1 MASSAPKRR
10 IPGLPNPVLEAEQ
23 QKWLFTEEEFDRTP
37 SRIDKIERGK
47 EDYIRHRAVDFIW
60 QVSVML
66 KMPPQT
72 SMTATVYMHR
82 FLMRY
87 SLMGQYP
94 EMGSDLMHPKVI
106 AAVALFVAF
115 KVDEAMRRMKD
126 FVIACCR
133 VAMKQPNLI
142 VDEQSKDYWKWRDLI
157 LQNESVM
164 LEYLCFDLQVE
175 SPYRILWDYSIFLGV
190 TDNRTL
196 RHSTYSFLNDST
208 YTVLC
213 LQFPPRVI
221 AAAALYAAARHC
233 KVAFPDDAEG
243 RPWWEQIDVR
253 LDDLIRACTFI
264 VKIYERV
271 QQSLSKGFP
280 DFALPDSTPQ
290 PNDPTRIFDT
300 DPTKSASEQQSISTP
315 PTLTVTSDTASN
327 GRKRS
332 REPEPEPHPNTQS
345 QPHPSSPQNK
355 APPTLNGNGDRDRS
369 PKRQRTIIPSNEA
382 TLPTHQKQ
390 NPPASSRPR
399 VPAAALSNTKATP
412 QFNSLSIARG
422 KPEPV
427 EGPGPV
433 SSAKPPPKEESSA
446 DVEEGELPEEQH
458 DVPVAHPAPQ
468 HNPPPTAD
476 VDFNSRIKLDSQI
489 EEKEEGE
496 ADDDDC
502 AGSEEGEI

>member
-1 MASSAPKRR
+1 MASSAPPKRR

-23 QKWLFTEEEFDRTP
+23 QKWLFTEEEFERTP

-47 EDYIRHRAVDFIW
+47 EDYIRHRAVEFIW

-175 SPYRILWDYSIFLGV
+175 SPYRILWDYSVFLGV
-190 TDNRTL
+190 GDNRAL

-271 QQSLSKGFP
+271 QQSLSKGYP
-280 DFALPDSTPQ
+280 EFAITDSTSH

-300 DPTKSASEQQSISTP
+300 DPTKSASEQQSTSTP
-315 PTLTVTSDTASN
+315 PTLTVTSDTAPN

-332 REPEPEPHPNTQS
+332 REPEPHPSAQ
-345 QPHPSSPQNK
+345 HPSSPQHK
-355 APPTLNGNGDRDRS
+355 SPSATLNGNGDHERS
-369 PKRQRTIIPSNEA
+369 PKRQRTITPSHEA
-382 TLPTHQKQ
+382 TPDQKS
-390 NPPASSRPR
+390 NPLAHSRPR
-399 VPAAALSNTKATP
+399 IPTAALSQTKATP
-412 QFNSLSIARG
+412 QFNSLSIAE
-422 KPEPV
+422 KS
-427 EGPGPV
+427 GPGSNTQPT
-433 SSAKPPPKEESSA
+433 KEESA
-446 DVEEGELPEEQH
+446 EEGELHEKQQH
-458 DVPVAHPAPQ
+458 VVPVAHPP
-468 HNPPPTAD
+468 NPVHPSTD
-476 VDFNSRIKLDSQI
+476 VDYRSKLDSQR
-489 EEKEEGE
+489 EEGE
-496 ADDDDC
+496 ADDDG

>member
-1 MASSAPKRR
+1 MASPMPKRR

-23 QKWLFTEEEFDRTP
+23 QKWMFTEEEFERTP
-37 SRIDKIERGK
+37 SRIDKIDRGK
-47 EDYIRHRAVDFIW
+47 EDYIRHRAVEFIW

-87 SLMGQYP
+87 SLMGQYQ
-94 EMGSDLMHPKVI
+94 EKGSDLMHPKVI

-133 VAMKQPNLI
+133 VALKQPNLI

-175 SPYRILWDYSIFLGV
+175 SPYRILWDYSVFLGV
-190 TDNRTL
+190 TDNRPL
-196 RHSTYSFLNDST
+196 RHSSYSFLNDST

-243 RPWWEQIDVR
+243 RPWWEQIDVQ

-271 QQSLSKGFP
+271 QQNLSKGYP
-280 DFALPDSTPQ
+280 DFALSDTTSN
-290 PNDPTRIFDT
+290 PNDPTRLFDT
-300 DPTKSASEQQSISTP
+300 DPTKPRTELSHSINQPSTP
-315 PTLTVTSDTASN
+315 SLTTTTQVHQEPTTN

-332 REPEPEPHPNTQS
+332 REPEPEP
-345 QPHPSSPQNK
+345 QPESSRPLPSSISSPK
-355 APPTLNGNGDRDRS
+355 PTPNGNNQNQNLEPS
-369 PKRQRTIIPSNEA
+369 PKRQRTVTPTPHEDISTTGSK
-382 TLPTHQKQ
+382 TLP
-390 NPPASSRPR
+390 SSRPR
-399 VPAAALSNTKATP
+399 IPAAALSAHTRQNLHAGAMAEDE
-412 QFNSLSIARG
+412 QI
-422 KPEPV
+422 
-427 EGPGPV
+427 
-433 SSAKPPPKEESSA
+433 PKSESSA
-446 DVEEGELPEEQH
+446 EEGEISDDKEYDRRAEG
-458 DVPVAHPAPQ
+458 
-468 HNPPPTAD
+468 PPGTG
-476 VDFNSRIKLDSQI
+476 I
-489 EEKEEGE
+489 EG
-496 ADDDDC
+496 DDDG
-502 AGSEEGEI
+502 GSEEGEI

>member
-1 MASSAPKRR
+1 MASSAPPKRR
-10 IPGLPNPVLEAEQ
+10 TPGLPNPVLEAEQ
-23 QKWLFTEEEFDRTP
+23 QKWLFTEEEFERTP

-47 EDYIRHRAVDFIW
+47 EDYIRHRAVEFIW

-175 SPYRILWDYSIFLGV
+175 SPYRILWDYSVFLGV
-190 TDNRTL
+190 GDNRAL

-271 QQSLSKGFP
+271 QQSLSKGYP
-280 DFALPDSTPQ
+280 EFALSDSTPN

-300 DPTKSASEQQSISTP
+300 DPTKSASEQQSTSTP
-315 PTLTVTSDTASN
+315 PTLTVTSDTPTN

-332 REPEPEPHPNTQS
+332 REPESHPDTQPH
-345 QPHPSSPQNK
+345 PHPSSPQNK
-355 APPTLNGNGDRDRS
+355 PHSTLNGNSNRDRS
-369 PKRQRTIIPSNEA
+369 PKRQRTITPSHEE
-382 TLPTHQKQ
+382 TPTTNQKS
-390 NPPASSRPR
+390 NPPAPSRPR
-399 VPAAALSNTKATP
+399 VPAAALSQTKATP
-412 QFNSLSIARG
+412 QFNSLSITG
-422 KPEPV
+422 EKPGT
-427 EGPGPV
+427 GPGP
-433 SSAKPPPKEESSA
+433 STHSPPKEESST
-446 DVEEGELPEEQH
+446 EEGELPEKQQH
-458 DVPVAHPAPQ
+458 VVPVALPPRPV
-468 HNPPPTAD
+468 PPPTAD
-476 VDFNSRIKLDSQI
+476 VDYRSKLDSQR

-496 ADDDDC
+496 ADDDDR

>member
-190 TDNRTL
+190 SDNRTL

-332 REPEPEPHPNTQS
+332 REPEPHPTTQS
-345 QPHPSSPQNK
+345 QPHPPSPKNK
-355 APPTLNGNGDRDRS
+355 PPSTLTLNGNGNGDRDRS
-369 PKRQRTIIPSNEA
+369 PKRQRTITPSNEA
-382 TLPTHQKQ
+382 VLPTHQKQ
-390 NPPASSRPR
+390 NPPAPSNSR
-399 VPAAALSNTKATP
+399 VPAAALSQTKATP
-412 QFNSLSIARG
+412 QFKSMSVAEG
-422 KPEPV
+422 KPEP
-427 EGPGPV
+427 GPG
-433 SSAKPPPKEESSA
+433 SSSKPPPKEESSI
-446 DVEEGELPEEQH
+446 DVEEGELHEKQH
-458 DVPVAHPAPQ
+458 VVPVAHPTP
-468 HNPPPTAD
+468 AD
-476 VDFNSRIKLDSQI
+476 VDSDSRSKLDSRK

-496 ADDDDC
+496 ADDDDDR

>member
-1 MASSAPKRR
+1 
-10 IPGLPNPVLEAEQ
+10 VLEAEQ
-23 QKWLFTEEEFDRTP
+23 QKWLFTEEEFERTP

-47 EDYIRHRAVDFIW
+47 EDYIRHRAVEFIW

-175 SPYRILWDYSIFLGV
+175 SPYRILWDYSLFLGV
-190 TDNRTL
+190 GDNRAL

-271 QQSLSKGFP
+271 QQSLSKGYP
-280 DFALPDSTPQ
+280 DFSLSDSTSH

-300 DPTKSASEQQSISTP
+300 DPTKSSSEQHSTP
-315 PTLTVTSDTASN
+315 PTLTITDAPN
-327 GRKRS
+327 GHKRS
-332 REPEPEPHPNTQS
+332 REPEPHPNTH
-345 QPHPSSPQNK
+345 PHPPEINQNNQNN
-355 APPTLNGNGDRDRS
+355 PTTNGNGSEPS
-369 PKRQRTIIPSNEA
+369 PKRQRTITPSHEPIPD
-382 TLPTHQKQ
+382 QKQ
-390 NPPASSRPR
+390 TLPR
-399 VPAAALSNTKATP
+399 VPAAALTKETP
-412 QFNSLSIARG
+412 QFNSLSIAE
-422 KPEPV
+422 KS
-427 EGPGPV
+427 
-433 SSAKPPPKEESSA
+433 SSAPKEESS
-446 DVEEGELPEEQH
+446 EEGELHEKQH
-458 DVPVAHPAPQ
+458 VVPVAH
-468 HNPPPTAD
+468 HPTD
-476 VDFNSRIKLDSQI
+476 VDRSKTVSQR
-489 EEKEEGE
+489 EDGE
-496 ADDDDC
+496 ADDDG

>member
-23 QKWLFTEEEFDRTP
+23 QKWLFTEEEFERTP

-47 EDYIRHRAVDFIW
+47 EDYIRHRAVEFIW

-175 SPYRILWDYSIFLGV
+175 SPYRILWDYSVFLGV
-190 TDNRTL
+190 GENRAL

-243 RPWWEQIDVR
+243 RPWWEQIDVH
-253 LDDLIRACTFI
+253 LDDLVRACTFI

-271 QQSLSKGFP
+271 QQSLSKGYP
-280 DFALPDSTPQ
+280 EFAITDSTSH

-300 DPTKSASEQQSISTP
+300 DPTKSASEQQSTSTP
-315 PTLTVTSDTASN
+315 PTLTVTPDTTSN

-332 REPEPEPHPNTQS
+332 REPESHPNTH
-345 QPHPSSPQNK
+345 HPSSPQNK
-355 APPTLNGNGDRDRS
+355 PPTTLNGNGDCERS
-369 PKRQRTIIPSNEA
+369 PKRQRTITPSHEAIPD
-382 TLPTHQKQ
+382 QKT
-390 NPPASSRPR
+390 NPAPR
-399 VPAAALSNTKATP
+399 VPAAALSQTKATP
-412 QFNSLSIARG
+412 QFNSLSIAE
-422 KPEPV
+422 K
-427 EGPGPV
+427 
-433 SSAKPPPKEESSA
+433 SSGSNAQPSKEESI
-446 DVEEGELPEEQH
+446 EEGELREKQH
-458 DVPVAHPAPQ
+458 VVPVAHPPL
-468 HNPPPTAD
+468 HPSTD
-476 VDFNSRIKLDSQI
+476 VDCRSKLDSQL
-489 EEKEEGE
+489 EEGE
-496 ADDDDC
+496 ADDDG

>member
-1 MASSAPKRR
+1 VLPYRLSTYKQSLISHTSLLPHLGYIARVRMASSMPKRR
-10 IPGLPNPVLEAEQ
+10 VPGLPNPVLEAEQ
-23 QKWLFTEEEFDRTP
+23 QKWLFTEEEFERTP

-47 EDYIRHRAVDFIW
+47 EDYIRHRAVEFIW

-87 SLMGQYP
+87 SLLGQYP
-94 EMGSDLMHPKVI
+94 EKGSDLMHPKVI

-175 SPYRILWDYSIFLGV
+175 SPYRILWDYSVFLGV
-190 TDNRTL
+190 NENRAL
-196 RHSTYSFLNDST
+196 RHSSYSFLNDST

-243 RPWWEQIDVR
+243 RPWWDQIDVR

-271 QQSLSKGFP
+271 QQNLSKGYP
-280 DFALPDSTPQ
+280 DFALSDTTSN
-290 PNDPTRIFDT
+290 PNDPTRLFDT
-300 DPTKSASEQQSISTP
+300 DPTRPRTEQSDPTP
-315 PTLTVTSDTASN
+315 PSLTIQETPTN

-332 REPEPEPHPNTQS
+332 REPEQRPLSSTAHPL
-345 QPHPSSPQNK
+345 PSPQK
-355 APPTLNGNGDRDRS
+355 PASNGNQERS
-369 PKRQRTIIPSNEA
+369 PKRQRTVTPSPDA
-382 TLPTHQKQ
+382 VPITGSKTLP
-390 NPPASSRPR
+390 SSRPR
-399 VPAAALSNTKATP
+399 IPAAALSHKATHQP
-412 QFNSLSIARG
+412 HSRPVAEN
-422 KPEPV
+422 KPAAE
-427 EGPGPV
+427 
-433 SSAKPPPKEESSA
+433 SAAHIPKSESSA
-446 DVEEGELPEEQH
+446 EEGEVS
-458 DVPVAHPAPQ
+458 D
-468 HNPPPTAD
+468 
-476 VDFNSRIKLDSQI
+476 
-489 EEKEEGE
+489 EKEQGRPVERLSGTGIE
-496 ADDDDC
+496 DDDG

>member
-1 MASSAPKRR
+1 MASSTPKRR

-23 QKWLFTEEEFDRTP
+23 QKWLFTDEEFDRTP
-37 SRIDKIERGK
+37 SRIDKIEREK
-47 EDYIRHRAVDFIW
+47 EDYIRHRAVEFIW

-87 SLMGQYP
+87 SLLGQYP

-115 KVDEAMRRMKD
+115 KVDETMRRMKD

-175 SPYRILWDYSIFLGV
+175 SPYRILWDYSVFLGV
-190 TDNRTL
+190 NENRTL
-196 RHSTYSFLNDST
+196 RHSSYSFLNDST

-213 LQFPPRVI
+213 LQFPPRII

-233 KVAFPDDAEG
+233 KVAFPDDSEG

-253 LDDLIRACTFI
+253 LDDLIRACTLI

-271 QQSLSKGFP
+271 QQNLSKGYP
-280 DFALPDSTPQ
+280 SFALSETTPL
-290 PNDPTRIFDT
+290 PNDPTRLFDT
-300 DPTKSASEQQSISTP
+300 DPTRPASDQAIPTP
-315 PTLTVTSDTASN
+315 PSLTIPQDTPTN

-332 REPEPEPHPNTQS
+332 REPEPHPPHA
-345 QPHPSSPQNK
+345 QPPPSPQK
-355 APPTLNGNGDRDRS
+355 PHENGNDRS
-369 PKRQRTIIPSNEA
+369 PKRQRTITPSRDA
-382 TLPTHQKQ
+382 PTPTTSKTHL
-390 NPPASSRPR
+390 ASLPR
-399 VPAAALSNTKATP
+399 VPAAALSHSATHP
-412 QFNSLSIARG
+412 HTRPFAAN
-422 KPEPV
+422 KPA
-427 EGPGPV
+427 PGT
-433 SSAKPPPKEESSA
+433 PKQESSP
-446 DVEEGELPEEQH
+446 EEGEVSEQEH
-458 DVPVAHPAPQ
+458 TNTASHPTRPAPAA
-468 HNPPPTAD
+468 HT
-476 VDFNSRIKLDSQI
+476 DSQSRQ
-489 EEKEEGE
+489 EPEGE
-496 ADDDDC
+496 ADEG

>member
-1 MASSAPKRR
+1 MASSTPKRR

-23 QKWLFTEEEFDRTP
+23 QKWLFTDEEFERTP
-37 SRIDKIERGK
+37 SRIDKIDRGK
-47 EDYIRHRAVDFIW
+47 EDYIRHRAVEFIW

-87 SLMGQYP
+87 SLLGQYP

-115 KVDEAMRRMKD
+115 KVDETMRRMKD

-175 SPYRILWDYSIFLGV
+175 SPYRILWDYSVFLGV
-190 TDNRTL
+190 NENRTL
-196 RHSTYSFLNDST
+196 RHSSYSFLNDST

-233 KVAFPDDAEG
+233 KVAFPDDPEG
-243 RPWWEQIDVR
+243 RPWWDQIDVH
-253 LDDLIRACTFI
+253 LDDLIRACTLI

-271 QQSLSKGFP
+271 QQTLSKGYP
-280 DFALPDSTPQ
+280 DFALSDTTSL
-290 PNDPTRIFDT
+290 PNDPTRLFDT
-300 DPTKSASEQQSISTP
+300 DPTKPASEQAIPTP
-315 PTLTVTSDTASN
+315 PSLTVTQDTPIN

-332 REPEPEPHPNTQS
+332 REPEPHLPHNP
-345 QPHPSSPQNK
+345 PPPSPQK
-355 APPTLNGNGDRDRS
+355 PHENGDHHRS
-369 PKRQRTIIPSNEA
+369 PKRQRTVTPSREIVIPTTGPKA
-382 TLPTHQKQ
+382 L
-390 NPPASSRPR
+390 PASLPR
-399 VPAAALSNTKATP
+399 VPAAALSHSATHARPPTKPTE
-412 QFNSLSIARG
+412 SLLQD
-422 KPEPV
+422 
-427 EGPGPV
+427 
-433 SSAKPPPKEESSA
+433 SSP
-446 DVEEGELPEEQH
+446 EEGEVDEKE
-458 DVPVAHPAPQ
+458 VNPVSHPPRPI
-468 HNPPPTAD
+468 PPAVHAD
-476 VDFNSRIKLDSQI
+476 SRSRDGP
-489 EEKEEGE
+489 EKEEGE
-496 ADDDDC
+496 ADDG
-502 AGSEEGEI
+502 GSEEGEI

>member
-1 MASSAPKRR
+1 MASSAPPRRR

-23 QKWLFTEEEFDRTP
+23 QKWLFTEEEFERTP

-47 EDYIRHRAVDFIW
+47 EDYIRHRAVEFIW

-175 SPYRILWDYSIFLGV
+175 SPYRILWDYSTFLGV
-190 TDNRTL
+190 GDNRTL

-271 QQSLSKGFP
+271 QQSLSKGYP
-280 DFALPDSTPQ
+280 EFAISDSTSC

-300 DPTKSASEQQSISTP
+300 DPTKSASEQQQSTSTLP
-315 PTLTVTSDTASN
+315 NLTVTSDTTATN

-332 REPEPEPHPNTQS
+332 REPESHPYTQP
-345 QPHPSSPQNK
+345 QQNPSSPQNK
-355 APPTLNGNGDRDRS
+355 PPSTTLNGNGERECERS
-369 PKRQRTIIPSNEA
+369 PKRQRTITPSREAIP
-382 TLPTHQKQ
+382 PTDQKT
-390 NPPASSRPR
+390 NHPVPSRSR
-399 VPAAALSNTKATP
+399 IPAAASSQTKATP
-412 QFNSLSIARG
+412 QFDSLSIAE
-422 KPEPV
+422 K
-427 EGPGPV
+427 
-433 SSAKPPPKEESSA
+433 SASGSDAQPPSKESSI
-446 DVEEGELPEEQH
+446 EEGELRDKQQH
-458 DVPVAHPAPQ
+458 VVPVAL
-468 HNPPPTAD
+468 PPRPVSSSTAD
-476 VDFNSRIKLDSQI
+476 VDYRSKLDSR
-489 EEKEEGE
+489 EEGE
-496 ADDDDC
+496 ADDDER